1 MNTHMYSHPLT
12 SKQLE
17 FVKEELG
24 YRVEG
29 PIPKKLAC
37 GDIGALSSRFCRSD
51 TRADTDIISR
61 DGSDGRMER
70 YRQAGSR

>member
-37 GDIGALSSRFCRSD
+37 GDIGALSSRSSRSG
-51 TRADTDIISR
+51 TCADVGIVYR
-61 DGSDGRMER
+61 NGSDGRMVR